1 MKSSG
6 QHAIDL
12 LITKTEE
19 NWLKQA
25 AAILW
30 LSQRVQ
36 E

>member
-12 LITKTEE
+12 LITKAEE
-19 NWLKQA
+19 NWLKQ